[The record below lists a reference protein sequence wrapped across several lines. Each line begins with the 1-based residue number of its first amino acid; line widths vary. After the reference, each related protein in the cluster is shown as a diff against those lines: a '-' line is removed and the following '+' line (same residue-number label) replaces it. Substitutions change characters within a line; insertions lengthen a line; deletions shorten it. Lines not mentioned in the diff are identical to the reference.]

1 MRIGRAAYVV
11 LATAMCVVCLSR
23 PHTDRT
29 LFAERERERERLST
43 RTDNACP
50 DAHRPSKS
58 PCLLKPSYEPSLRDP
73 NPAPLSF
80 ERAKMSVA
88 ATVSVA
94 ASSLS
99 SDSLWAPMKPTEE

>member
-1 MRIGRAAYVV
+1 MRIGRAAYIV
-11 LATAMCVVCLSR
+11 LAAGMGVVCLSR

-50 DAHRPSKS
+50 DAHRASKS
-58 PCLLKPSYEPSLRDP
+58 PCLLEPSYEPSLRDP

-80 ERAKMSVA
+80 GRTEMSVA

-99 SDSLWAPMKPTEE
+99 SDSL